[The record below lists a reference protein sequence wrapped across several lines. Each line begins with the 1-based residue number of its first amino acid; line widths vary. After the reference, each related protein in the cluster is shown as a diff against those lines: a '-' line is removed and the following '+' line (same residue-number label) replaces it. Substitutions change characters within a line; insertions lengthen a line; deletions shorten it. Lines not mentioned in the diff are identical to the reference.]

1 MGGPI
6 KRIAAAVTLAM
17 SLIAGNGV
25 TAFAADQPTNSP
37 AVGQKEIDASETYAN
52 WDFRRSFRE
61 YVGMMWGEG
70 TQEGER
76 LEEGLQH
83 LQPKSYLMWKAK
95 SGQKLDLS
103 GKKGQLKFEGK
114 AYWRKYQGV
123 LEVWIA
129 NPTIDFEKR
138 QILVDAY
145 TKGTMSKAKEVTFTQ
160 TPVADLK
167 DLTIEQRGDYAVISA
182 THTVLNKNVG
192 DLVGF
197 YVGEKGAPFL
207 ATVPLKEGT
216 KAPAPVLWKI
226 LPNKYKDPTARPGPA
241 YSEKPLVEVRLPDP
255 GLNKCIRSQF
265 DVSSQLP
272 ITNKTLE
279 GIQALNCQGLQIK
292 SLEGLQHAIN
302 LDSVNFF
309 RNEITDLSPLSEAKK
324 LTSVKLDSNYLTNL
338 NALKDMKGIETL
350 RASDN
355 LLTDISA
362 VKNMP
367 KLYDLMLDHNRL
379 SDITQLPEKGKLNN
393 ALEVL
398 SLAHNKIS
406 DLSRYKDAAPF
417 AHDVDLSF
425 NEIADLGSLAQ
436 ADSVKGKLSLQ
447 GNKLTDAEKVANGE
461 FIKHLKKIDVTGN
474 PFTTWTPLVESEE
487 LKGKL
492 IPGAPK
498 LNDKGELSEVM
509 KANPKPHDAKSTAER
524 EAGLDKLMKEADAL
538 KAAYQKSEKEIAAEQ
553 EKRNAL
559 KEEKKTNEKSDEK
572 KAQDPADTKKEFKVE
587 LNWGVKESFRKYI
600 KGLAHGDW
608 KLSDGT
614 TGEFTFPL
622 KDPKGFTPG
631 KYDKLDFGGKV
642 HFTGHGGV
650 LDITIADPT
659 VRKVDSRWVL
669 EATLSAS
676 TFDHSKI
683 GDILTGKIKPTKSE
697 IVTDRIVLATL
708 SDPEITGPEEDQTIR
723 FGSVK
728 ITKEGAQKFAG
739 GYEEGKELDP
749 LSITVSTGKADGTD
763 QSKTDDKP
771 KADDKAQA
779 GGQSKQA
786 SGTAKSDSPQAAESK
801 ADNAEDKAAAKQ
813 CVVDPHKKRVTQGTL
828 SWGLRASF
836 TTYIRGAIA
845 HGKWDLNGASWDGT
859 NFNFPVSGGTFNTKT
874 KSGTIYYSGSVHFT
888 GHDGVLDLTISRP
901 SLTING
907 NSGALY
913 MNVVG
918 SDMSGKKFDLGR
930 VHFANAAI
938 DKISATDTALNF
950 SASSVTL
957 TAAGAKAFAGF
968 YKAGEA
974 LAPLS
979 GKATLVPATSCDPKT
994 GELVEYD
1001 AFGKKLAHTG
1011 AELPAVILA
1020 ALTMLVMGAGLVVAR
1035 RRKLDSAVHE

>member
-6 KRIAAAVTLAM
+6 KRIAAAATLAL
-17 SLIAGNGV
+17 SLIAGNSV
-25 TAFAADQPTNSP
+25 AAFAVDQPTAS
-37 AVGQKEIDASETYAN
+37 ADAGQTIDVDETYAN

-61 YVGMMWGEG
+61 YVGTLWGEG
-70 TQEGER
+70 TQEGEK
-76 LEEGLQH
+76 LSEGLQH

-114 AYWRKYQGV
+114 AYWRKYQGA

-145 TKGTMSKAKEVTFTQ
+145 TKGTLAKAQELTFKQ
-160 TPVADLK
+160 TPVAKLE
-167 DLTIEQRGDYAVISA
+167 DLTIEQRGDYAIISA
-182 THTVLNKNVG
+182 THTVLNEKVG

-197 YVGEKGAPFL
+197 YVGERGAPFL
-207 ATVPLKEGT
+207 ATVPLKKGI
-216 KAPAPVLWKI
+216 KAPQPVLWKI
-226 LPNKYKDPTARPGPA
+226 LPDKHADPTARPGPV
-241 YSEKPLVEVRLPDP
+241 YSGKPTVEVRLPDT
-255 GLNKCIRSQF
+255 GLEKCIREQF
-265 DVSSQLP
+265 DVNTGLP

-279 GIQALNCQGLQIK
+279 GIQALNCQARQIK

-309 RNEITDLSPLSEAKK
+309 RNEITDLSPLAEAKK
-324 LTSVKLDSNYLTNL
+324 LTSVNLNSNYLTNL
-338 NALKDMKGIETL
+338 DALKDMKGIHTL
-350 RASDN
+350 SASDN

-367 KLYDLMLDHNRL
+367 KLYLLQLNHNRL
-379 SDITQLPEKGKLNN
+379 SDITQLPEKDKLEE
-393 ALEVL
+393 ALDEL
-398 SLAHNKIS
+398 FLAHNKIS
-406 DLSRYKDAAPF
+406 DLSKYKDAVPMALK
-417 AHDVDLSF
+417 VDLSF
-425 NEIADLGSLAQ
+425 NGISDLGSLPQ
-436 ADSVKGKLSLQ
+436 ADSIKETLFLQ
-447 GNKLTDAEKVANGE
+447 GNKLTDAEKIANGQ
-461 FIKHLKKIDVTGN
+461 FIEHLEKIDVTGN
-474 PFTTWTPLVESEE
+474 PFETWKPLVDSKKLE
-487 LKGKL
+487 GKL
-492 IPGAPK
+492 IPRSPK
-498 LNDKGELSEVM
+498 LDAKGQLSE
-509 KANPKPHDAKSTAER
+509 AIQARPKDHDVKSTAQR
-524 EAGLDKLMKEADAL
+524 EAGLDKLLKEAAAL
-538 KAAYQKSEKEIAAEQ
+538 KATYQKSVKEIAAEQ

-559 KEEKKTNEKSDEK
+559 KEEKKSNEKSDEK
-572 KAQDPADTKKEFKVE
+572 KEQAPGDAKEEFKVE
-587 LNWGVKESFRKYI
+587 LNWGIKESFRKYI

-608 KLSDGT
+608 KLSDGA

-728 ITKEGAQKFAG
+728 ITKEGAQKFG
-739 GYEEGKELDP
+739 GVYQEGSELDP
-749 LSITVSTGKADGTD
+749 LTIKISTGKAD
-763 QSKTDDKP
+763 SADKP
-771 KADDKAQA
+771 KSDDKAQA

-786 SGTAKSDSPQAAESK
+786 SDTAKSDSPQAAESK
-801 ADNAEDKAAAKQ
+801 ADNAEDKATAKQ

>member
-25 TAFAADQPTNSP
+25 TAFAADQPTKPP

-76 LEEGLQH
+76 REDGVTLLE
-83 LQPKSYLMWKAK
+83 PKSHLMWKAK
-95 SGQKLDLS
+95 PGQKLDLS
-103 GKKGQLKFEGK
+103 GAKGKLQFGGK
-114 AYWRKYQGV
+114 VSWRKYGGI
-123 LEVWIA
+123 LDVWIA
-129 NPTIDFEKR
+129 NPTIDFEKK
-138 QILVDAY
+138 QILVDGY
-145 TKGTMSKAKEVTFTQ
+145 TKGTMAKEGVVQFTQ
-160 TPVADLK
+160 KPVADLK
-167 DLTIEQRGDYAVISA
+167 DLKIEQRDGYAVISS
-182 THTVLNKNVG
+182 TKTTLNENVSA
-192 DLVGF
+192 LVGF
-197 YVGEKGAPFL
+197 YKGEAGAPFV
-207 ATVPLKEGT
+207 ATVPLKKGD
-216 KAPAPVLWKI
+216 KAPEPILWKI
-226 LPNKYKDPTARPGPA
+226 FPGVFHDPTWKPGPA
-241 YSEKPLVEVRLPDP
+241 YSGKPTVEVRLPDK
-255 GLNKCIRSQF
+255 GLEKCIRQQF
-265 DVSSQLP
+265 DVKSQLP
-272 ITNKTLE
+272 ITNTTLE
-279 GIQALNCQGLQIK
+279 GIQTLNCPALNIK

-309 RNEITDLSPLSEAKK
+309 RNAITDLSPLSEAKK
-324 LTSVKLDSNYLTNL
+324 LTSVKLDSNYLTDL
-338 NALKDMKGIETL
+338 NALKGMEKIYEL
-350 RASDN
+350 RASNN
-355 LLTDISA
+355 LLTDVSA
-362 VKNMP
+362 VKTMP
-367 KLYDLMLDHNRL
+367 KLSRLVLDHNRI
-379 SDITQLPEKGKLNN
+379 SDITQLPKE
-393 ALEVL
+393 LEEGSIDEF

-406 DLSRYKDAAPF
+406 DLTRYKDAVTPAVN
-417 AHDVDLSF
+417 VDLSF
-425 NEIADLGSLAQ
+425 NEISNLGTLAG
-436 ADSVKGKLSLQ
+436 ARITDKLFLQ
-447 GNKLTDAEKVANGE
+447 GNKLQDPNQVVNGE
-461 FIKHLKKIDVTGN
+461 FIKYLNKIDVTGN
-474 PFTTWTPLVESEE
+474 PFTTWKPLVESKN
-487 LKGKL
+487 LKEKL
-492 IPGAPK
+492 IPSARSLK
-498 LNDKGELSEVM
+498 LNDQGELSETLQA
-509 KANPKPHDAKSTAER
+509 KPKPYDVKSTNER
-524 EAGLDKLMKEADAL
+524 EAELNKLTKEAKAL
-538 KAAYQKSEKEIAAEQ
+538 KEAYLKSEKEIADEQ
-553 EKRNAL
+553 AKRNAIKPEAK
-559 KEEKKTNEKSDEK
+559 KETPQ
-572 KAQDPADTKKEFKVE
+572 APADTETQTDRKVE
-587 LNWGVKESFRKYI
+587 LNWGLKESFRKYI

-608 KLSDGT
+608 KLSDGA

-728 ITKEGAQKFAG
+728 ITKEGAQKFG
-739 GYEEGKELDP
+739 GVYQEGSELDP
-749 LSITVSTGKADGTD
+749 LTIKISTGKAD
-763 QSKTDDKP
+763 SADKP
-771 KADDKAQA
+771 KSDDKAQA

-786 SGTAKSDSPQAAESK
+786 SDTAKSDSPQAAESK
-801 ADNAEDKAAAKQ
+801 ADNAEDKATAKQ

>member
-25 TAFAADQPTNSP
+25 TAFAADQPTKP
-37 AVGQKEIDASETYAN
+37 PVVGQKEIDASETYAN

-95 SGQKLDLS
+95 PGQKLDLS
-103 GKKGQLKFEGK
+103 GAKGKLHFGGK
-114 AYWRKYQGV
+114 VSWRKYGGI
-123 LEVWIA
+123 LDVWIA
-129 NPTIDFEKR
+129 NPTIDFEKK
-138 QILVDAY
+138 QILVDGY
-145 TKGTMSKAKEVTFTQ
+145 TKGTMAKEGEVKFEQ
-160 TPVADLK
+160 QPVAKLENLK
-167 DLTIEQRGDYAVISA
+167 VEERDGYAVISA
-182 THTVLNKNVG
+182 TKTILNENVSA
-192 DLVGF
+192 LVGF
-197 YVGEKGAPFL
+197 YKGEAGAPFV
-207 ATVPLKEGT
+207 ATVPLKKGD
-216 KAPAPVLWKI
+216 KAPEPILWKI
-226 LPNKYKDPTARPGPA
+226 FPGVFHDPTWKPGPA
-241 YSEKPLVEVRLPDP
+241 YSGKPTVEVRLPDK
-255 GLNKCIRSQF
+255 GLEKCIRQQF
-265 DVSSQLP
+265 DVKSQLP

-279 GIQALNCQGLQIK
+279 SIRTLNCQNLKIK

-302 LDSVNFF
+302 LDSINFF
-309 RNEITDLSPLSEAKK
+309 RNEITDLSPLSQATK
-324 LTSVKLDSNYLTNL
+324 LTSVKLNSNYLTDL
-338 NALKDMKGIETL
+338 NALKGMKKVNSL
-350 RASDN
+350 QAPDN

-362 VKNMP
+362 IKNMP
-367 KLYDLMLDHNRL
+367 KLYQLVLDYNRI
-379 SDITQLPEKGKLNN
+379 SDITQLPEKDKLDDS
-393 ALEVL
+393 LDIL

-406 DLSRYKDAAPF
+406 DLSKFKDAVPIAG
-417 AHDVDLSF
+417 DVDLSF
-425 NEIADLGSLAQ
+425 NQISKLGTLADT
-436 ADSVKGKLSLQ
+436 DSIFGKLSLQ
-447 GNKLTDAEKVANGE
+447 GNKLQDAAQVANGA
-461 FIKHLKKIDVTGN
+461 FIKRLKTIDVTGN
-474 PFTTWTPLVESEE
+474 PFTTWKPLVESE
-487 LKGKL
+487 KL
-492 IPGAPK
+492 REKLVPKPSSLK
-498 LNDKGELSEVM
+498 LNDKGELSETLQA
-509 KANPKPHDAKSTAER
+509 KPKPYDVKSTNER
-524 EAGLDKLMKEADAL
+524 EAELNKLTKEAKAL
-538 KAAYQKSEKEIAAEQ
+538 KEAYLKSEKEIADEQ
-553 EKRNAL
+553 AKRNAIKPEAK
-559 KEEKKTNEKSDEK
+559 KETPQ
-572 KAQDPADTKKEFKVE
+572 APADTETKTDRKVE
-587 LNWGVKESFRKYI
+587 LNWGLKESFRNYVSGDFA
-600 KGLAHGDW
+600 KGKW
-608 KLSDGT
+608 ELSDGA
-614 TGEFTFPL
+614 TGTFTFPL
-622 KDPKGFTPG
+622 KDPKQFTPG
-631 KYDKLDFGGKV
+631 KYDNLDFAGKV
-642 HFTGHGGV
+642 HFTAHHGL
-650 LDITIADPT
+650 LDLAIEQPT
-659 VRKVDSRWVL
+659 VRKGDSGWELVV
-669 EATLSAS
+669 TVVVNP
-676 TFDHSKI
+676 FDKSKI
-683 GDILTGKIKPTKSE
+683 ADALAGKIKIDKSKIATE
-697 IVTDRIVLATL
+697 RVVLATL
-708 SDPEITGPEEDQTIR
+708 SEPEVSGTNDEQTIHFR
-723 FGSVK
+723 SVK
-728 ITKEGAQKFAG
+728 LTAEGAKSFANFYKEGQ
-739 GYEEGKELDP
+739 ELDP
-749 LSITVSTGKADGTD
+749 MTIKVTKGKSDGAEKPKTDEKPGQPQPQGKEKADT
-763 QSKTDDKP
+763 P
-771 KADDKAQA
+771 R
-779 GGQSKQA
+779 
-786 SGTAKSDSPQAAESK
+786 AAEPK
-801 ADNAEDKAAAKQ
+801 DNNTSEDKAAAKQ

>member
-145 TKGTMSKAKEVTFTQ
+145 TKGTMAKEGEVKFTQ
-160 TPVADLK
+160 EPVANLTDLK
-167 DLTIEQRGDYAVISA
+167 VEEREGYAVISA
-182 THTVLNKNVG
+182 TKTILNEKVEA
-192 DLVGF
+192 LVGF
-197 YVGEKGAPFL
+197 YKGEAGAPFV
-207 ATVPLKEGT
+207 ATVPLKKGY
-216 KAPAPVLWKI
+216 KAPQPILWEIFPKMF
-226 LPNKYKDPTARPGPA
+226 KDPTRQSGPA
-241 YSEKPLVEVRLPDP
+241 YSGNPTKEVRIPDK
-255 GLNKCIRSQF
+255 GLEKCIREQF
-265 DVSSQLP
+265 DVKSELP
-272 ITNKTLE
+272 ITNTNLERIQTLKCP
-279 GIQALNCQGLQIK
+279 ALNIK
-292 SLEGLQHAIN
+292 SIEGLQYAIN
-302 LDSVNFF
+302 LVNAYFF
-309 RNEITDLSPLSEAKK
+309 HNQITDLSPLSNLKK
-324 LTSVKLDSNYLTNL
+324 LKEVNVSSNYITNL
-338 NALKDMKGIETL
+338 DAIKDLKSI
-350 RASDN
+350 SDLQAEFN
-355 LLTDISA
+355 LLKDISA
-362 VKNMP
+362 LKNLS
-367 KLYDLMLDHNRL
+367 KLTRLKLDHNLINDISQLNPNSDGAL
-379 SDITQLPEKGKLNN
+379 SE
-393 ALEVL
+393 L
-398 SLAHNKIS
+398 SLSHNKIS
-406 DLSRYKDAAPF
+406 DLSKYKDVAPF
-417 AHDVDLSF
+417 AHTVDLSY
-425 NEIADLGSLAQ
+425 NEISDLGTL
-436 ADSVKGKLSLQ
+436 ADSNKAIEELDLQ
-447 GNKLTDAEKVANGE
+447 GNKLKDAEQLVKDPLKKQLKVLKVA
-461 FIKHLKKIDVTGN
+461 GN
-474 PFTTWTPLVESEE
+474 PFTTWKPLEVYKDKISNF
-487 LKGKL
+487 
-492 IPGAPK
+492 PK
-498 LNDKGELSEVM
+498 LDEKGQPSPEMRVRKPEINYDTPDKRQQDL
-509 KANPKPHDAKSTAER
+509 DALT
-524 EAGLDKLMKEADAL
+524 KEAKAL
-538 KAAYQKSEKEIAAEQ
+538 KEAYLKSEKEIADEQ
-553 EKRNAL
+553 AKRNAIKPEAK
-559 KEEKKTNEKSDEK
+559 KETPQ
-572 KAQDPADTKKEFKVE
+572 APADTETKTDRKVE
-587 LNWGVKESFRKYI
+587 LNWGLKESFRNYVS
-600 KGLAHGDW
+600 GDFAQGKW
-608 KLSDGT
+608 ELSDGA
-614 TGEFTFPL
+614 TGTFSFPL
-622 KDPKGFTPG
+622 KDPKQFTPG
-631 KYDKLDFGGKV
+631 KYDNLDFAGKV
-642 HFTGHGGV
+642 HFTAHHGL
-650 LDITIADPT
+650 LDLAIEQPT
-659 VRKVDSRWVL
+659 VRKGDSGWELVVTV
-669 EATLSAS
+669 AVNP
-676 TFDHSKI
+676 FDKSKI
-683 GDILTGKIKPTKSE
+683 ADALAGKIKIDKSKITTE
-697 IVTDRIVLATL
+697 RVVLATL
-708 SDPEITGPEEDQTIR
+708 SEPEVSGTNEEQMIHFR
-723 FGSVK
+723 SVK
-728 ITKEGAQKFAG
+728 LTAEGAKSFANF
-739 GYEEGKELDP
+739 YTEGQELDP
-749 LSITVSTGKADGTD
+749 MTIKVTKGMSDGAEKP
-763 QSKTDDKP
+763 KTDEKP
-771 KADDKAQA
+771 VQPQPQGKEKAE
-779 GGQSKQA
+779 
-786 SGTAKSDSPQAAESK
+786 TPRAAEPK
-801 ADNAEDKAAAKQ
+801 DNNTSEDKAAAKQ

>member
-17 SLIAGNGV
+17 SLIASNGV

-207 ATVPLKEGT
+207 ATVPLKEGA

-226 LPNKYKDPTARPGPA
+226 LPNKYEDPTTRPGPV
-241 YSEKPLVEVRLPDP
+241 YSEKPIVEVRLPDP

-279 GIQALNCQGLQIK
+279 GIQALNCQALQIK

-324 LTSVKLDSNYLTNL
+324 LTSVNLNSNYLTNL

-367 KLYDLMLDHNRL
+367 KLYYLMLDHNRL
-379 SDITQLPEKGKLNN
+379 SDITQLPEKGKLDS

-398 SLAHNKIS
+398 SLAHNKIG
-406 DLSRYKDAAPF
+406 DLSRYKDAAPI

-436 ADSVKGKLSLQ
+436 ANSVKGKLSLQ

-559 KEEKKTNEKSDEK
+559 KEEKKTKEKSDEK

-771 KADDKAQA
+771 KTDEKPVQPQPQGKEKAE
-779 GGQSKQA
+779 
-786 SGTAKSDSPQAAESK
+786 TPRAAEPK
-801 ADNAEDKAAAKQ
+801 DNNTSEDKAAAKQ

-974 LAPLS
+974 LASLS

>member
-83 LQPKSYLMWKAK
+83 LQPKSHLMWKAK
-95 SGQKLDLS
+95 PGQKLDLS
-103 GKKGQLKFEGK
+103 GAKGKLHFGGK
-114 AYWRKYQGV
+114 VSWRKYGGI
-123 LEVWIA
+123 LDVWIA
-129 NPTIDFEKR
+129 NPTIDFEKK
-138 QILVDAY
+138 QILVDGY
-145 TKGTMSKAKEVTFTQ
+145 TKGTMAKEGEVKFTQ
-160 TPVADLK
+160 EPVANLTDLK
-167 DLTIEQRGDYAVISA
+167 VEEREGYAVISA
-182 THTVLNKNVG
+182 TKTILNEKVEA
-192 DLVGF
+192 LVGF
-197 YVGEKGAPFL
+197 YKGEEGAPFV
-207 ATVPLKEGT
+207 ATVPLKKGY
-216 KAPAPVLWKI
+216 KAPQPILWEIFPKMF
-226 LPNKYKDPTARPGPA
+226 KDPTRQSGPA
-241 YSEKPLVEVRLPDP
+241 YSGNPTKEVRIPDK
-255 GLNKCIRSQF
+255 GLEKCIREQF
-265 DVSSQLP
+265 DVKSELP
-272 ITNKTLE
+272 ITNTNLERIQTLKCP
-279 GIQALNCQGLQIK
+279 ALNIK
-292 SLEGLQHAIN
+292 SIEGLQYAIN
-302 LDSVNFF
+302 LVNAYFF
-309 RNEITDLSPLSEAKK
+309 HNQITDLSPLSNLKK
-324 LTSVKLDSNYLTNL
+324 LKEVNVSSNYITNL
-338 NALKDMKGIETL
+338 DAIKDLKSI
-350 RASDN
+350 SDLQAEFN
-355 LLTDISA
+355 LLKDISA
-362 VKNMP
+362 LKNLS
-367 KLYDLMLDHNRL
+367 KLTRLKLDHNLINDISQLNPNSDGAL
-379 SDITQLPEKGKLNN
+379 SE
-393 ALEVL
+393 L
-398 SLAHNKIS
+398 SLSHNKIS
-406 DLSRYKDAAPF
+406 DLSKYKDVAPF
-417 AHDVDLSF
+417 AHTVDLSY
-425 NEIADLGSLAQ
+425 NEISDLGTL
-436 ADSVKGKLSLQ
+436 ADSNKAIEKLDLQ
-447 GNKLTDAEKVANGE
+447 GNKLKDAEQLVKDPLKKQLKVLKVA
-461 FIKHLKKIDVTGN
+461 GN
-474 PFTTWTPLVESEE
+474 PFTTWKPLEVYKDKISNF
-487 LKGKL
+487 
-492 IPGAPK
+492 PK
-498 LNDKGELSEVM
+498 LDEKGQPSPEMRVRKPEINYDTPDKRQQDL
-509 KANPKPHDAKSTAER
+509 DALT
-524 EAGLDKLMKEADAL
+524 KEAKAL
-538 KAAYQKSEKEIAAEQ
+538 KEAYLKSEKEIADEQ
-553 EKRNAL
+553 AKRNAI
-559 KEEKKTNEKSDEK
+559 KPEEKKETPQ
-572 KAQDPADTKKEFKVE
+572 APADTEYKTDHKVE
-587 LNWGVKESFRKYI
+587 LNWGLKESFRKYI

-771 KADDKAQA
+771 KTDEKPSQPQPQGKEKAD
-779 GGQSKQA
+779 
-786 SGTAKSDSPQAAESK
+786 TPRAAEPK
-801 ADNAEDKAAAKQ
+801 DNNTSEDKAAAKQ

>member
-17 SLIAGNGV
+17 SLIASNGV

-207 ATVPLKEGT
+207 ATVPLKEGA

-226 LPNKYKDPTARPGPA
+226 LPNKYEDPTTRPGPV
-241 YSEKPLVEVRLPDP
+241 YSEKPIVEVRLPDP

-279 GIQALNCQGLQIK
+279 GIQALNCQALQIK

-324 LTSVKLDSNYLTNL
+324 LTSVNLNSNYLTNL

-367 KLYDLMLDHNRL
+367 KLYYLMLDHNRL
-379 SDITQLPEKGKLNN
+379 SDITQLPEKGKLDS

-398 SLAHNKIS
+398 SLAHNKIG
-406 DLSRYKDAAPF
+406 DLSRYKDAAPI

-436 ADSVKGKLSLQ
+436 ANSVKGKLSLQ

-559 KEEKKTNEKSDEK
+559 KEEKKTKEKSDEK

-771 KADDKAQA
+771 KTDEKPVQPQPQGKEKAE
-779 GGQSKQA
+779 
-786 SGTAKSDSPQAAESK
+786 TPRAAEPK
-801 ADNAEDKAAAKQ
+801 DNNTSEDKAAAKQ

-974 LAPLS
+974 LASLY

>member
-17 SLIAGNGV
+17 SLIASNGV

-182 THTVLNKNVG
+182 THTVLNENVG

-207 ATVPLKEGT
+207 ATVPLKEGA

-379 SDITQLPEKGKLNN
+379 SDITQLPEKGKLGS

-406 DLSRYKDAAPF
+406 DLSRYKDAAPI

-436 ADSVKGKLSLQ
+436 ADSVRGKLSLQ

-498 LNDKGELSEVM
+498 LNDKGELSEVV

-559 KEEKKTNEKSDEK
+559 KEEKKTKEKSDEK

-771 KADDKAQA
+771 KTDEKPGQPQPQGKEKAD
-779 GGQSKQA
+779 
-786 SGTAKSDSPQAAESK
+786 TPRAAEPN
-801 ADNAEDKAAAKQ
+801 DNNTSEDKAAAKQ

-828 SWGLRASF
+828 S
-836 TTYIRGAIA
+836 
-845 HGKWDLNGASWDGT
+845 
-859 NFNFPVSGGTFNTKT
+859 
-874 KSGTIYYSGSVHFT
+874 
-888 GHDGVLDLTISRP
+888 
-901 SLTING
+901 
-907 NSGALY
+907 
-913 MNVVG
+913 
-918 SDMSGKKFDLGR
+918 
-930 VHFANAAI
+930 
-938 DKISATDTALNF
+938 
-950 SASSVTL
+950 
-957 TAAGAKAFAGF
+957 
-968 YKAGEA
+968 
-974 LAPLS
+974 
-979 GKATLVPATSCDPKT
+979 
-994 GELVEYD
+994 
-1001 AFGKKLAHTG
+1001 
-1011 AELPAVILA
+1011 
-1020 ALTMLVMGAGLVVAR
+1020 
-1035 RRKLDSAVHE
+1035 

>member
-207 ATVPLKEGT
+207 ATVPLKEGA

-226 LPNKYKDPTARPGPA
+226 LPNKYEDPTTRPGPV
-241 YSEKPLVEVRLPDP
+241 YSEKPIVEVRLPDP

-279 GIQALNCQGLQIK
+279 GIQALNCQALQIK

-324 LTSVKLDSNYLTNL
+324 LTSVNLNSNYLTNL

-367 KLYDLMLDHNRL
+367 KLYYLMLDHNRL
-379 SDITQLPEKGKLNN
+379 SDITQLPEKGKLDS

-398 SLAHNKIS
+398 SLAHNKIG
-406 DLSRYKDAAPF
+406 DLSRYKDAAPI

-436 ADSVKGKLSLQ
+436 ANSVKGKLSLQ
-447 GNKLTDAEKVANGE
+447 GNSITDAEKVANGE

-559 KEEKKTNEKSDEK
+559 KEEKKTKEKSDEK

-771 KADDKAQA
+771 KTDEKPGQPQPQGKEKAD
-779 GGQSKQA
+779 
-786 SGTAKSDSPQAAESK
+786 TPRAAEPK
-801 ADNAEDKAAAKQ
+801 DNNTSEDKAAAKQ

>member
-25 TAFAADQPTNSP
+25 TAFAADQPTKPP

-76 LEEGLQH
+76 REDGVTLLE
-83 LQPKSYLMWKAK
+83 PKSHLMWKAK
-95 SGQKLDLS
+95 PGQKLDLS
-103 GKKGQLKFEGK
+103 GAKGKLHFGGK
-114 AYWRKYQGV
+114 VSWRKYGGI
-123 LEVWIA
+123 LDVWIA
-129 NPTIDFEKR
+129 NPTIDFEKK
-138 QILVDAY
+138 QILVDGY
-145 TKGTMSKAKEVTFTQ
+145 TKGTMAKEGVVQFTQ
-160 TPVADLK
+160 KPVADLK
-167 DLTIEQRGDYAVISA
+167 DLKIEQRDGYAVISS
-182 THTVLNKNVG
+182 TKTTLNENVSA
-192 DLVGF
+192 LVGF
-197 YVGEKGAPFL
+197 YKGEAGAPFV
-207 ATVPLKEGT
+207 ATVPLKKGD
-216 KAPAPVLWKI
+216 KAPEPILWKI
-226 LPNKYKDPTARPGPA
+226 FPGVFHDPTWKPGPA
-241 YSEKPLVEVRLPDP
+241 YSGKPTVEVRLPDK
-255 GLNKCIRSQF
+255 GLEKCIRQQF
-265 DVSSQLP
+265 DVKSQLP
-272 ITNKTLE
+272 ITNTTLE
-279 GIQALNCQGLQIK
+279 GIQTLNCPALNIK

-309 RNEITDLSPLSEAKK
+309 RNAITDLSPLSEAKK
-324 LTSVKLDSNYLTNL
+324 LTSVKLDSNYLTDL
-338 NALKDMKGIETL
+338 NALKGMEKIYEL
-350 RASDN
+350 RASNN
-355 LLTDISA
+355 LLTDVSA
-362 VKNMP
+362 VKTMP
-367 KLYDLMLDHNRL
+367 KLSRLVLDHNRI
-379 SDITQLPEKGKLNN
+379 SDITQLPKE
-393 ALEVL
+393 LEEGSIDEF

-406 DLSRYKDAAPF
+406 DLTRYKDAVTPAVN
-417 AHDVDLSF
+417 VDLSF
-425 NEIADLGSLAQ
+425 NEISNLGTLAG
-436 ADSVKGKLSLQ
+436 ARITDKLFLQ
-447 GNKLTDAEKVANGE
+447 GNKLQDPNQVVNGE
-461 FIKHLKKIDVTGN
+461 FIKYLNKIDVTGN
-474 PFTTWTPLVESEE
+474 PFTTWKPLVESKN
-487 LKGKL
+487 LKEKL
-492 IPGAPK
+492 IPSARSLK
-498 LNDKGELSEVM
+498 LNDQGELSETLQA
-509 KANPKPHDAKSTAER
+509 KPKPYDVKSTNER
-524 EAGLDKLMKEADAL
+524 EAELNKLTKEAKAL
-538 KAAYQKSEKEIAAEQ
+538 KEAYLKSEKEIADEQ
-553 EKRNAL
+553 AKRNAIKPEAK
-559 KEEKKTNEKSDEK
+559 KETPQ
-572 KAQDPADTKKEFKVE
+572 APADTETQTDRKVE
-587 LNWGVKESFRKYI
+587 LNWGLKESFRKYI

-608 KLSDGT
+608 KLSDGA

-728 ITKEGAQKFAG
+728 ITKEGAQKFG
-739 GYEEGKELDP
+739 GVYQEGSELDP
-749 LSITVSTGKADGTD
+749 LTIKISTGKAD
-763 QSKTDDKP
+763 SADKP
-771 KADDKAQA
+771 KSDDKAQA

-786 SGTAKSDSPQAAESK
+786 SDTAKSDSPQAAESK
-801 ADNAEDKAAAKQ
+801 ADNAEDKATAKQ